1 MVKSKISHRSAK
13 ATFKKTLILN
23 GIPLEAAQELARAY
37 PNPLNEVLSLMKIR
51 GKGLKLVSEQRARYA
66 EERRT

>member
-1 MVKSKISHRSAK
+1 MKSKIRYRRAK
-13 ATFKKTLILN
+13 ATFKKTLICN

-51 GKGLKLVSEQRARYA
+51 GKDLKLVSEQRTQYA
-66 EERRT
+66 EEQRT